1 MNGII
6 GELDK
11 ELTPSKGFI
20 FGVGDLVEVHYKI
33 KEGAKERIQIFSG
46 TIIGRKGSK
55 ARETFTIRKVVDG
68 EGVEKVIPVNSP
80 FIDKIVVKKEAEVNR
95 AKLYY
100 LRGRSA
106 KETRL
111 KGKVQKNA

>member
-1 MNGII
+1 MNGLI
-6 GELDK
+6 GVIEK
-11 ELTPSKGFI
+11 ELNPSKNFE
-20 FGVGDLVEVHYKI
+20 FNVGDLVDVHYKI
-33 KEGAKERIQIFSG
+33 KEGAKERIQVFSG
-46 TIIGRKGSK
+46 TIIAKKGVK

-80 FIDKIVVKKEAEVNR
+80 FIDKIVVKKAAAVKR

-111 KGKVQKNA
+111 KSKV

>member
-6 GELDK
+6 SVLDK
-11 ELTPSKGFI
+11 ELNPSKDFN
-20 FGVGDLVEVHYKI
+20 FNVGDLVDVHYKI

-46 TIIGRKGSK
+46 TVIAKSGVS
-55 ARETFTIRKVVDG
+55 ARETFTVRKVVDG
-68 EGVEKVIPVNSP
+68 EGVEKVMPVNSP
-80 FIDKIVVKKEAEVNR
+80 YIAKIVVKKAAAVKR

-111 KGKVQKNA
+111 KSKI

>member
-6 GELDK
+6 GEIEK
-11 ELTPSKGFI
+11 ELLPSKGFK
-20 FGVGDLVEVHYKI
+20 FNVGDLVDVHYKI

-46 TIIGRKGSK
+46 TIIGKKGAA

-68 EGVEKVIPVNSP
+68 EGVEKVIPTNSP
-80 FIDKIVVKKEAEVNR
+80 HIDKIVVKKESAVNR

-111 KGKVQKNA
+111 KAKAIKK